1 MRRDVERHLIPALTH
16 GVSLVQPAH
25 AAASRGLLVGFHGY
39 METALKQM
47 NRLLT
52 IPGSGLWT
60 LVAIEGLHRFYRG
73 RSQEVVA
80 SWMTREDREVA
91 IADNLSYV
99 AAALDEIPHDRSAR
113 IVYAG
118 FSQGVAMAF
127 RAAVLGRDRASGII
141 SVGGDVPP
149 ELLARSAA
157 RFPPVLFARGTRDEL
172 LTQPAFDADLAALTA
187 CGAAAQVL
195 LYEGAHEWTAEVARA
210 AGVFLETVR

>member
-16 GVSLVQPAH
+16 GVSLVQPAQ

-39 METALKQM
+39 METALMQM

-91 IADNLSYV
+91 IADNLAYV
-99 AAALDEIPHDRSAR
+99 AAALDEVPHARSAR

-149 ELLARSAA
+149 ELLAHSAA

-172 LTQPAFDADLAALTA
+172 LTQPGFEADLAALTA
-187 CGAAAQVL
+187 CGAAAQAL
-195 LYEGAHEWTAEVARA
+195 LYEGGHEWTADVARA